1 MHSQKSDKLSL
12 TRQSQILILGQI
24 TSYCFNF
31 LVPIIVVRYF
41 DVPQYGAYR
50 QLFLVITTFLLIL
63 PFGLVESLYYFIPRN
78 REQKQ
83 YYVSQ
88 AVWFSI
94 VTGLIFFVLILG
106 FGERLF
112 ASVKLSHLYDYS
124 VPLTLYIIF
133 MSVSLSFERLFVID
147 GRVITSSIITVISE
161 VLKGFCIISS
171 TILTRDLEAVV
182 YALMFFSLLRVV
194 VFFYY
199 VSKNNLFAL
208 SPGKLDI
215 ERIKEHLYYS
225 VPFGLSVVVSTLQ
238 RFMHQYFVSF
248 LFSIRDFAIY
258 AVGSLQ
264 LPLMGFIY
272 SSVSSVILI
281 RISECHKQKNYK
293 KILEVWL
300 NSSRKLSLIYFPV
313 VVLFMIASREF
324 ITVIFTDRYVESIPI
339 FIITLLKMPFD
350 IFVTHSVLK
359 AFAETRF
366 IFKLNIILLPITVAL
381 IYVFIGLFG
390 MIGATIATI
399 ASFGLIRIVELFKV
413 KRLMGVTVNELI
425 QWRIFSKILTACLLS
440 GLFTLFVKGFMV
452 NYTLLQ
458 IFLVEATIFSALYV
472 SIVYF
477 SGLLLESEKEDFKR
491 IFNKIFYRFFLEVS
505 KR

>member
-1 MHSQKSDKLSL
+1 
-12 TRQSQILILGQI
+12 
-24 TSYCFNF
+24 
-31 LVPIIVVRYF
+31 
-41 DVPQYGAYR
+41 
-50 QLFLVITTFLLIL
+50 
-63 PFGLVESLYYFIPRN
+63 
-78 REQKQ
+78 
-83 YYVSQ
+83 
-88 AVWFSI
+88 
-94 VTGLIFFVLILG
+94 
-106 FGERLF
+106 
-112 ASVKLSHLYDYS
+112 
-124 VPLTLYIIF
+124 
-133 MSVSLSFERLFVID
+133 
-147 GRVITSSIITVISE
+147 
-161 VLKGFCIISS
+161 
-171 TILTRDLEAVV
+171 
-182 YALMFFSLLRVV
+182 
-194 VFFYY
+194 
-199 VSKNNLFAL
+199 
-208 SPGKLDI
+208 
-215 ERIKEHLYYS
+215 
-225 VPFGLSVVVSTLQ
+225 
-238 RFMHQYFVSF
+238 
-248 LFSIRDFAIY
+248 
-258 AVGSLQ
+258 
-264 LPLMGFIY
+264 
-272 SSVSSVILI
+272 
-281 RISECHKQKNYK
+281 
-293 KILEVWL
+293 
-300 NSSRKLSLIYFPV
+300 
-313 VVLFMIASREF
+313 MIASREF

>member
-41 DVPQYGAYR
+41 DVPQYGA
-50 QLFLVITTFLLIL
+50 IL

-171 TILTRDLEAVV
+171 TI
-182 YALMFFSLLRVV
+182 F
-194 VFFYY
+194 FFYY